1 MAETITKGL
10 GMRVLVLV
18 SLCLNV
24 AMGTFIAT
32 RWMEAQPSEAVS
44 GSPRLVERA
53 LQRLPKADADILR
66 AVYRSKEA
74 EFTAS
79 QRAYVLALVGAA
91 RVLAQRDLDT
101 PALRTA
107 IEDARNKRV
116 KIGDLAIET
125 FLDALP
131 QMSLEGRRALISNMR
146 RP

>member
-1 MAETITKGL
+1 MAEAITKGL

-32 RWMEAQPSEAVS
+32 RWMEAHPSEAVS

-53 LQRLPKADADILR
+53 IQRLPTPDAEILR

-79 QRAYVLALVGAA
+79 QRAYALALVAAA

-101 PALRTA
+101 AALRTA

-116 KIGDLAIET
+116 KIGDLAIDT
-125 FLDALP
+125 FLEAVP
-131 QMSLEGRRALISNMR
+131 QMSLDGRRALISNMR
-146 RP
+146 R